1 MTCEKMHLMT
11 FINSLNLLKNHLSDS
26 YVIDLIFTV
35 LFIVCVECK
44 SSRRIR
50 WVSPPTG
57 GVNMFIRLII
67 LWKMLE
73 YVEDAKRY
81 RNSGR
86 VSTSSLWVEFGS
98 ISYQKPFLEIIPM
111 YELSRLFLILSLH
124 QLPLFLLCWFFPLF

>member
-1 MTCEKMHLMT
+1 MWILSLASLSGLRIWCCLRLECRSQTQLIPSVAVAVTWAGSCSSDLAPIHAGSICHVCGPKKKKKKKRRREKMHLKT

-57 GVNMFIRLII
+57 GINVFIR
-67 LWKMLE
+67 
-73 YVEDAKRY
+73 
-81 RNSGR
+81 
-86 VSTSSLWVEFGS
+86 
-98 ISYQKPFLEIIPM
+98 
-111 YELSRLFLILSLH
+111 
-124 QLPLFLLCWFFPLF
+124 